1 MGRKETKG
9 IVIDAA
15 IATAESAS
23 ETTFN
28 NLPMLAS
35 AVGEAGLQG
44 AASLL
49 ADGIVGAVAPGVLG
63 AVMNYRLKRMERNII
78 VLIDEMAS
86 NLEIVN
92 DRLNALDYDTRSKF
106 TSGKYRDAFLD
117 SVINENESET
127 VARNVNAFVNLM
139 GRESISDSFA
149 LTLFDDLARLNRL
162 DIRVLKLHY
171 HNPIT
176 NYEVDDDYF
185 RLTTEEDIDDSQ
197 YRAIREKLCR
207 LGLLCSKN
215 EEKREKNLEATHETL
230 TELLKQLSSKSPKL
244 PKPPKI
250 QKVSMSDSYSITSL
264 GRQYLELIRPVQEI
278 EESIGR

>member
-1 MGRKETKG
+1 M
-9 IVIDAA
+9 
-15 IATAESAS
+15 
-23 ETTFN
+23 
-28 NLPMLAS
+28 
-35 AVGEAGLQG
+35 
-44 AASLL
+44 
-49 ADGIVGAVAPGVLG
+49 APGVLG
-63 AVMNYRLKRMERNII
+63 AVTNYRLKRMERNII

-92 DRLNALDYDTRSKF
+92 DRLDALDSDTRSKF

-117 SVINENESET
+117 SIINENESET

-171 HNPIT
+171 YNPIT

-185 RLTTEEDIDDSQ
+185 RLTTEEGIDDSQ

-230 TELLKQLSSKSPKL
+230 TELLKQLSNKSPKL

-278 EESIGR
+278 EESIGK